1 MFLLPGYFLG
11 YIWRGPSLWF
21 DDLAVLPL
29 EESSRDGVLLSHVS
43 SLHDVEQRGQVDALL
58 GGRVEGVVPD
68 VHEGISL
75 IRHHLSLVTSVH
87 TRPIK
92 LNRQVSFAYI

>member
-1 MFLLPGYFLG
+1 M
-11 YIWRGPSLWF
+11 F
-21 DDLAVLPL
+21 DDIPVLSL
-29 EESSRDGVLLSHVS
+29 EESSRDGVLLGHVS